1 MAGLVTAFGSGAMT
15 NSISEISDSKM
26 LFVIGANPSEA
37 HPVIAAKMRQ
47 ARSKGAGLIVVDPRK
62 TELAAM
68 ADIWLQLKPG
78 SDVALLNGLM
88 HIILRDG
95 LQNQDFIS
103 HCTSGFDLVAD
114 TVANYPPDLVEQITG
129 VSSCLLEQ
137 AAHMYAKAERAQIFY
152 TLGITEHCW
161 GTDNVLSIANLAMIT
176 GNIGKP
182 CSGVNP
188 LRGQNNVQ
196 GACDMGALPDVLPGY
211 RKVSDKDERIR
222 FEQAWQVSLPSLR
235 GFTIPEMFTAAASG
249 EVKAMYIVG
258 ENPVLSDANAN
269 HVTHSLQSLDFLVV
283 QDIFLTETAM
293 LADVVLPAAS
303 FAEKNGTFTNTE
315 RRIQMVRKA
324 VEPPGQSRT
333 DLEIIVDL
341 AGRLGYPMHY
351 ADPEDVMREISALT
365 RIYHG
370 VTYERLQTYGLQW
383 PVPDI
388 DHPGTP
394 FLHENGHFTCGLG
407 WFTPVE
413 YHPPAEGPDAEYPLI
428 LTTGRR
434 LYHYNVSTFGKS
446 AALSEHLPQE
456 RLWIHPADARQL
468 GLIEAQC
475 VNVESRRGRI
485 QTKIWLTEA
494 VPPGLVWL
502 SFHFPD
508 APTNQITNDAGDQI
522 TRTYE
527 YKVCAVRISAQLT
540 EGNTNPA

>member
-1 MAGLVTAFGSGAMT
+1 VAGLVTAFGSGAMT
-15 NSISEISDSKM
+15 NSISEISGSKM

-47 ARSKGAGLIVVDPRK
+47 ARRKGAGLIVADPRK

-68 ADIWLQLKPG
+68 ADVWLQLKPG

-95 LQNQDFIS
+95 LQDRAFID
-103 HCTSGFDLVAD
+103 HCTSGFDSVAA
-114 TVANYPPDLVEQITG
+114 TVANYPPDVVERITG
-129 VSSCLLEQ
+129 IDSALLERAARLYAQ
-137 AAHMYAKAERAQIFY
+137 AEQAQIFY

-161 GTDNVLSIANLAMIT
+161 GTDNVLSIANLAMMT
-176 GNIGKP
+176 GNVGKP
-182 CSGVNP
+182 YSGVNP

-211 RKVSDKDERIR
+211 RKVTDEDERLR

-235 GFTIPEMFTAAASG
+235 GFTIPEMFTAAVNG
-249 EVKAMYIVG
+249 EIKAIYIVG

-269 HVTHSLQSLDFLVV
+269 HVSHALKSLDFLVV

-315 RRIQMVRKA
+315 RRIQLVRKA
-324 VEPPGQSRT
+324 VEPPGQSKT
-333 DLEIIVDL
+333 DLEIITEL
-341 AGRLGYPMHY
+341 SCRFGYPMHY
-351 ADPEDVMREISALT
+351 AAPQDVMQEIAALT

-370 VTYERLQTYGLQW
+370 VTYDRLQEHGLQW
-383 PVPDI
+383 PVPSL
-388 DHPGTP
+388 DHPGTQV
-394 FLHENGHFTCGLG
+394 LHENGQFTCGLG

-413 YHPPAEGPDAEYPLI
+413 YHPPAEEPDADYPFV

-446 AALSEHLPQE
+446 AALSEQLSE
-456 RLWIHPADARQL
+456 ELLWIHPADARQL
-468 GLIEAQC
+468 MLIDKQF

-485 QTKIWLTEA
+485 RTRIWITDA
-494 VPPGLVWL
+494 MPPGLVWL

-527 YKVCAVRISAQLT
+527 YKVCAVKISAL
-540 EGNTNPA
+540 PI

>member
-1 MAGLVTAFGSGAMT
+1 VAGLVTAFGSGAMT

-47 ARSKGAGLIVVDPRK
+47 ARRKGAGLIVVDPRK

-68 ADIWLQLKPG
+68 ADVWLRLKPG

-95 LQNQDFIS
+95 LQDRDFIS
-103 HCTSGFDLVAD
+103 HCTSGFDAVAT
-114 TVANYPPDLVEQITG
+114 TVAQYPPDVVEQITG
-129 VSSCLLEQ
+129 VNSCLLEQ
-137 AAHMYAKAERAQIFY
+137 AAHLYAKAERAQIFY

-161 GTDNVLSIANLAMIT
+161 GTDNVLSIANLAMLT
-176 GNIGKP
+176 GNVGNP

-211 RKVSDKDERIR
+211 RKVTDEDERKR
-222 FEQAWQVSLPSLR
+222 FEQVWQVALPSVR
-235 GFTIPEMFTAAASG
+235 GFTIPEMFTSAVSG

-269 HVTHSLQSLDFLVV
+269 HVTHALKSLEFLVV
-283 QDIFLTETAM
+283 QDIFLTETAL

-315 RRIQMVRKA
+315 RRIQLVRKA

-333 DLEIIVDL
+333 DLEIIADL
-341 AGRLGYPMHY
+341 SSRIGYPMHY
-351 ADPEDVMREISALT
+351 TAPVDVMQEITALT

-370 VTYERLQTYGLQW
+370 VTYERLQERGLQW
-383 PVPDI
+383 PVPDTT
-388 DHPGTP
+388 HPGTP
-394 FLHENGHFTCGLG
+394 FLHENGQFTCGLG

-413 YHPPAEGPDAEYPLI
+413 YHPPAEGTDTEYPLV

-456 RLWIHPADARQL
+456 RLWIHPADARKL
-468 GLIEAQC
+468 ELINGQC
-475 VNVESRRGRI
+475 VHVESRRGSI
-485 QTKIWLTEA
+485 QTNIWLTES

-527 YKVCAVRISAQLT
+527 YKVCAVRISVSSTTADMKLS
-540 EGNTNPA
+540 

>member
-1 MAGLVTAFGSGAMT
+1 
-15 NSISEISDSKM
+15 M

-47 ARSKGAGLIVVDPRK
+47 ARRKGAGLIVVDPRK

-68 ADIWLQLKPG
+68 ADVWLQLKPG

-95 LQNQDFIS
+95 LQDKLFIAN
-103 HCTSGFDLVAD
+103 CTSGFE
-114 TVANYPPDLVEQITG
+114 TVATTVQNYPPEVVEQITG
-129 VSSCLLEQ
+129 VPPALLEQ
-137 AAHMYAKAERAQIFY
+137 AAHLYAQAERGQIFY

-161 GTDNVLSIANLAMIT
+161 GTDNVLSIANLAMLT

-182 CSGVNP
+182 SSGVNP

-211 RKVSDKDERIR
+211 RKVNDADERQR
-222 FEQAWQVSLPSLR
+222 FEQAWQVSLPTLR
-235 GFTIPEMFTAAASG
+235 GFTIPEMFTAALDG

-269 HVTHSLQSLDFLVV
+269 HVRKALRSLDFLVV
-283 QDIFLTETAM
+283 QDIFLTETAQ

-315 RRIQMVRKA
+315 RRIQLVRQA
-324 VEPPGQSRT
+324 IEPPGQSLT
-333 DLEIIVDL
+333 DLAIIMALASHMGQPMNYTSPEAVMQEI
-341 AGRLGYPMHY
+341 A
-351 ADPEDVMREISALT
+351 ELT
-365 RIYHG
+365 KIYHG
-370 VTYERLQTYGLQW
+370 VTYERLAPNGLQW

-388 DHPGTP
+388 THPGTQY
-394 FLHENGHFTCGLG
+394 LHENGKFTCGLG

-413 YHPPAEGPDAEYPLI
+413 YHPPAEGPDEEYPLV

-446 AALSEHLPQE
+446 AALSVHSAEE
-456 RLWIHPADARQL
+456 TLWLHPLDAASL
-468 GLIEAQC
+468 GLTDKQLAT
-475 VNVESRRGRI
+475 VTSRRGQVIARALI
-485 QTKIWLTEA
+485 TES
-494 VPPGLVWL
+494 VPPGLVWM
-502 SFHFPD
+502 SFHFPET
-508 APTNQITNDAGDQI
+508 PTNEVTNDAGDKI

-527 YKVCAVRISAQLT
+527 YKVCAVAVTPVTS
-540 EGNTNPA
+540 

>member
-15 NSISEISDSKM
+15 NSISEISDSSM

-47 ARSKGAGLIVVDPRK
+47 ARRKGAGLIVVDPRK

-68 ADIWLQLKPG
+68 ADVWLQLKPG
-78 SDVALLNGLM
+78 SDVALLNGIM

-95 LQNQDFIS
+95 LQDKNFIAG
-103 HCTSGFDLVAD
+103 CTSGFD
-114 TVANYPPDLVEQITG
+114 TVANTVSHYPPDVVEQITG
-129 VSSCLLEQ
+129 VKPALLEQ
-137 AAHMYAKAERAQIFY
+137 AAHLYAQAERAQIFY

-182 CSGVNP
+182 SSGVNP

-211 RKVSDKDERIR
+211 RKVSEADERQP
-222 FEQAWQVSLPSLR
+222 FEQFWQVSLPSLR
-235 GFTIPEMFTAAASG
+235 GFTIPEMFTAAVAG
-249 EVKAMYIVG
+249 ELKAMYIVG

-269 HVTHSLQSLDFLVV
+269 HVRIALQSLDFLVV
-283 QDIFLTETAM
+283 QEIFLTETAQ

-303 FAEKNGTFTNTE
+303 FAEKDGTFTNTE
-315 RRIQMVRKA
+315 RRIQRVRKA

-333 DLEIIVDL
+333 DLEIIL
-341 AGRLGYPMHY
+341 AIASRMGHPMDY
-351 ADPEDVMREISALT
+351 AGPESVMQEIAALT

-370 VTYERLQTYGLQW
+370 VTYERLQGNGLQW
-383 PVPDI
+383 PVPSL
-388 DHPGTP
+388 DHPGTK
-394 FLHENGHFTCGLG
+394 FLHENGQFTCGLG
-407 WFTPVE
+407 WFTPVD
-413 YHPPAEGPDAEYPLI
+413 YHPPAEGPDQDYPLV

-446 AALSEHLPQE
+446 TALTEQLPAE
-456 RLWIHPADARQL
+456 LLWIHPLNAVELAL
-468 GLIEAQC
+468 
-475 VNVESRRGRI
+475 VNNQFVEVSSRRGRI
-485 QTKIWLTEA
+485 QTRIWITTA
-494 VPPGLVWL
+494 VPAGLVWL

-508 APTNQITNDAGDQI
+508 APTNEITNDAGDQV

-527 YKVCAVRISAQLT
+527 YKVCAVKVSSIQ
-540 EGNTNPA
+540 

>member
-15 NSISEISDSKM
+15 NSISEISYSSM

-47 ARSKGAGLIVVDPRK
+47 ARRKGAGLIVVDPRK

-68 ADIWLQLKPG
+68 ADVWLQLKPG

-95 LQNQDFIS
+95 LQDSDFIS
-103 HCTSGFDLVAD
+103 HCTSGFEAVAH
-114 TVANYPPDLVEQITG
+114 TVQSYPPEVVEQITG
-129 VSSCLLEQ
+129 VPPALLEQ
-137 AAHMYAKAERAQIFY
+137 AARLYAQAERAQIFY

-182 CSGVNP
+182 SSGVNP

-211 RKVSDKDERIR
+211 RKVSDPDERQR
-222 FEQAWQVSLPSLR
+222 FEQAWQVPLPTVR
-235 GFTIPEMFTAAASG
+235 GFTIPEMFTAAVAG
-249 EVKAMYIVG
+249 EVKAMYIIG

-269 HVTHSLQSLDFLVV
+269 HVRKSLNSLDFLVV
-283 QDIFLTETAM
+283 QDIFLTETAQ

-315 RRIQMVRKA
+315 RRIQLVRKA
-324 VEPPGQSRT
+324 IEPPGLSRP
-333 DLEIIVDL
+333 DLEIITEL
-341 AGRLGYPMHY
+341 AGRMSYPMNY
-351 ADPEDVMREISALT
+351 ASSEAVMQEIATLT
-365 RIYHG
+365 KIYHG
-370 VTYERLQTYGLQW
+370 VTYERLSHNGLQW

-388 DHPGTP
+388 NHPGTQY
-394 FLHENGHFTCGLG
+394 LHENGKFTCGLG

-413 YHPPAEGPDAEYPLI
+413 YHPPAEGPDTEYPLV

-446 AALSEHLPQE
+446 AALSAQSAEE
-456 RLWIHPADARQL
+456 TLWLHPMDAASL
-468 GLIEAQC
+468 GLKDRQFAL
-475 VNVESRRGRI
+475 VKSRRGQVAARI
-485 QTKIWLTEA
+485 LITEA
-494 VPPGLVWL
+494 VPPGLVWM
-502 SFHFPD
+502 SFHFPET
-508 APTNQITNDAGDQI
+508 PTNEITNDAGDQI

-527 YKVCAVRISAQLT
+527 YKVCAVKVTAV
-540 EGNTNPA
+540 TN

>member
-15 NSISEISDSKM
+15 NSINEISDSKM
-26 LFVIGANPSEA
+26 MFVIGANPSEA

-47 ARSKGAGLIVVDPRK
+47 ARRKGAGLIVADPRK

-68 ADIWLQLKPG
+68 ADVWLQLKPG

-95 LQNQDFIS
+95 LQDSDFIA
-103 HCTSGFDLVAD
+103 HCTSGFDSVAA
-114 TVANYPPDLVEQITG
+114 TVANYPPDVVEQITG

-137 AAHMYAKAERAQIFY
+137 AAHLYAKAERAQIFY

-161 GTDNVLSIANLAMIT
+161 GTDNVLSIANLAMLT
-176 GNIGKP
+176 GNVGKP

-211 RKVSDKDERIR
+211 RKITDEDERKK
-222 FEQAWQVSLPSLR
+222 FEQAWQISLPALR
-235 GFTIPEMFTAAASG
+235 GFTIPEMFTAAVNG

-269 HVTHSLQSLDFLVV
+269 HVSHALQSLDFLVV
-283 QDIFLTETAM
+283 QDIFLTETAL
-293 LADVVLPAAS
+293 LADVILPAAC

-333 DLEIIVDL
+333 DLEIITDL

-351 ADPEDVMREISALT
+351 AGPEDVMREISTLT

-370 VTYERLQTYGLQW
+370 VTYERLQERGLQW
-383 PVPDI
+383 PIPDI
-388 DHPGTP
+388 THPGTP
-394 FLHENGHFTCGLG
+394 FLHENGQFTCGLG
-407 WFTPVE
+407 WFTSVE
-413 YHPPAEGPDAEYPLI
+413 YHPPAEGPDAEYPLV

-446 AALSEHLPQE
+446 AALSEQLPQE

-468 GLIEAQC
+468 GLSDEQC
-475 VNVESRRGRI
+475 VNVESRRGSI
-485 QTKIWLTEA
+485 QTKTWLTEA

-527 YKVCAVRISAQLT
+527 YKVCAVRITVPPAAV
-540 EGNTNPA
+540 NTSSC